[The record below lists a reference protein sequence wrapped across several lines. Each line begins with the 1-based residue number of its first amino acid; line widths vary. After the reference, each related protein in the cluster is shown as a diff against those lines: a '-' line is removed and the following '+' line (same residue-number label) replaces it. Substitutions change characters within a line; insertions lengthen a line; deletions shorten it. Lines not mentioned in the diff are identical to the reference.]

1 MRRLVWI
8 FCGILVVVFSQKSK
22 TDFNILITR
31 DPRVGLHH
39 PPRTEDP
46 RSNIIQGGQL
56 QQPQKHYGITS
67 SISLAFPREIDNLY
81 TQKLIEAMR
90 PFGVFEEEE
99 ELSHRLVVL
108 GKLNELVKEWIAEV
122 SDSKNLPPSAI
133 ANVGGKIFTFGS
145 YRLGVHTKGA
155 DIDALCV
162 APRHVERSDFFQT
175 FFEKLRKH
183 EGIKDLRAVED
194 AFVPVIKFK
203 FDSIEIDLLFA
214 RLALQSIPDNLD
226 LRGDSHLRNLDI
238 RCIRSLNGCRVTD
251 EILYLVPNKENFRLT
266 LRAVKL
272 WAKRRGIYSNML
284 GFLGGVSWAMLVAR
298 TCQLYPNAVA
308 ATLVHKFFLV
318 FSKWEWPNPVLLKQP
333 EDSNLNLPVWDP
345 RVNPS
350 DRYHL
355 MPIITPAYPQQ
366 NSTYNVSTS
375 TRTIMNEE
383 FKHGLSVTDEILQGK
398 AEWPKLFEPPAFFQK
413 YKHYIVLTASAS
425 TEENH
430 LEWVG
435 LVESKIR
442 VLVGNLERNEYITLA
457 HVNPQSFPG
466 SSMQQTEGDFVSMW
480 FIGIMFKKVENAE
493 SVNIDLTYDIQAFTD
508 TVYRQANNISMLKDG
523 MKIEA
528 THVKRKQLHQYL
540 PPEILQRKK
549 KSIAEINRSSNGGAT
564 KRTSL
569 DGNYLDSSRDT
580 DSGTPC
586 SSPTL
591 ACKSTRLEVSGED
604 LQNVLPSKTL
614 PFVLND
620 LEMADTSSKG
630 MSIPVI
636 GQPIQPAV
644 VSTIPT
650 VVRRGFTSLAS
661 PPNHQPG
668 SQMING
674 LLNTNANSASKR
686 PHSPSMDESPKRIK
700 DMEMLVTV
708 SNDSA
713 FKHPY
718 PPGSGGLEEQE
729 EQDDVIG
736 SKPMPIPTI
745 DTSRS
750 QRLPSKELPD
760 ASSPLPT
767 SNLRVIK
774 NSIRLTLNR

>member
-1 MRRLVWI
+1 
-8 FCGILVVVFSQKSK
+8 
-22 TDFNILITR
+22 
-31 DPRVGLHH
+31 
-39 PPRTEDP
+39 
-46 RSNIIQGGQL
+46 
-56 QQPQKHYGITS
+56 
-67 SISLAFPREIDNLY
+67 
-81 TQKLIEAMR
+81 
-90 PFGVFEEEE
+90 
-99 ELSHRLVVL
+99 
-108 GKLNELVKEWIAEV
+108 
-122 SDSKNLPPSAI
+122 
-133 ANVGGKIFTFGS
+133 
-145 YRLGVHTKGA
+145 
-155 DIDALCV
+155 
-162 APRHVERSDFFQT
+162 
-175 FFEKLRKH
+175 
-183 EGIKDLRAVED
+183 
-194 AFVPVIKFK
+194 
-203 FDSIEIDLLFA
+203 
-214 RLALQSIPDNLD
+214 
-226 LRGDSHLRNLDI
+226 
-238 RCIRSLNGCRVTD
+238 
-251 EILYLVPNKENFRLT
+251 
-266 LRAVKL
+266 
-272 WAKRRGIYSNML
+272 
-284 GFLGGVSWAMLVAR
+284 
-298 TCQLYPNAVA
+298 
-308 ATLVHKFFLV
+308 
-318 FSKWEWPNPVLLKQP
+318 
-333 EDSNLNLPVWDP
+333 
-345 RVNPS
+345 
-350 DRYHL
+350 
-355 MPIITPAYPQQ
+355 
-366 NSTYNVSTS
+366 
-375 TRTIMNEE
+375 
-383 FKHGLSVTDEILQGK
+383 
-398 AEWPKLFEPPAFFQK
+398 
-413 YKHYIVLTASAS
+413 
-425 TEENH
+425 
-430 LEWVG
+430 
-435 LVESKIR
+435 
-442 VLVGNLERNEYITLA
+442 
-457 HVNPQSFPG
+457 
-466 SSMQQTEGDFVSMW
+466 MQQTEGDFVSMW

-636 GQPIQPAV
+636 ATGVSFVGQPIQPAV

-668 SQMING
+668 SQMTNG

-700 DMEMLVTV
+700 DMEMLVTL

-718 PPGSGGLEEQE
+718 PPGSSGLEEQE

-760 ASSPLPT
+760 SSSPLPT